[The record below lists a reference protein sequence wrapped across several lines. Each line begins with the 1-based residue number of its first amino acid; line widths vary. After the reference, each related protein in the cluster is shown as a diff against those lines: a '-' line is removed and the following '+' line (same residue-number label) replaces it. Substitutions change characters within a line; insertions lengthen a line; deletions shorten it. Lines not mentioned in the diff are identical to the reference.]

1 MTNDNKIN
9 DANTQAI
16 VTQDVA
22 GKNEGLTPQ
31 EPSTIE
37 AREDDMKVLP
47 EDVLLCREW
56 VAKVNKELDAVDIF
70 DQHLEKVE
78 GTLSVLEGCTLEEI
92 ESMKRMKASEVT
104 WMSVD
109 KLR

>member
-9 DANTQAI
+9 DANTQTI

-22 GKNEGLTPQ
+22 DKNEGLTPQ
-31 EPSTIE
+31 ETFTIE
-37 AREDDMKVLP
+37 ASEDDVKVLP

-56 VAKVNKELDAVDIF
+56 VTKINTELDAVDIF

-92 ESMKRMKASEVT
+92 ESMKRVKESEVT
-104 WMSVD
+104 WMSVH